1 MRVSLVDR
9 IGAFALLRGE
19 AHVTAPV
26 SFIETSGV
34 SPRDIIGTGH
44 AALFLVSERFV
55 AVLRGQ
61 PFTGWSTFG
70 VLITR
75 KDGSRVEGYYGFTVT
90 GRCGALDFSKSE
102 SMILPPRTPR
112 GQSVAGRR
120 GMYFEPS
127 SWDGS
132 DIFCPLNT
140 GHVLVL
146 ESVRNAIR
154 GAHLTNVA
162 LERASE
168 IESIVT

>member
-1 MRVSLVDR
+1 MYLLGDAMARGAMRVSLVDR

-34 SPRDIIGTGH
+34 SPRDIIGTGD

-61 PFTGWSTFG
+61 QFTGWSTFV

-102 SMILPPRTPR
+102 SMILPPRTLGDR
-112 GQSVAGRR
+112 AWQVDGGCISSQAAG
-120 GMYFEPS
+120 
-127 SWDGS
+127 
-132 DIFCPLNT
+132 T
-140 GHVLVL
+140 G
-146 ESVRNAIR
+146 RTFFAP
-154 GAHLTNVA
+154 
-162 LERASE
+162 
-168 IESIVT
+168 